1 MSERD
6 TNRRP
11 RPTRCEPLTPLPWYV
26 CATVDGEEIHAR
38 NRLGS
43 TVVVAGPIRRDQD
56 ARYIEA
62 AANAYPKLIGNVKSR
77 LETCR
82 VNLQPF
88 SDIAADWQMPTKF
101 VRCACPDCQQDRDL
115 LSELA
120 ETKDLCYSNTAA
132 RRCG

>member
-1 MSERD
+1 MSESD

-11 RPTRCEPLTPLPWYV
+11 RPTRWEPLTPLPWYV
-26 CATVDGEEIHAR
+26 CATVEGEEIHAR
-38 NRLGS
+38 SRLGS

-62 AANAYPKLIGNVKSR
+62 AANAYPKLIENVKSR

-101 VRCACPDCQQDRDL
+101 VRCACPECEQDRDL

-120 ETKDLCYSNTAA
+120 ETKEYL
-132 RRCG
+132 